1 MQTRF
6 ANGPWDPKQRE
17 GDEKTETKKPYEEFG
32 QKGHKISAPDSGTM
46 PLMKNVIFGRQG
58 SGQQNRRQRQF
69 QEKRRTKSF
78 LRVLGPAT
86 KSRELDVL
94 RNSRSRGGLQKKD
107 EKAKTQ
113 KAAKKDE
120 NGENGQKA
128 EKRDNTKTKKL
139 LRQCVLLTKTLQPR
153 GANHRVAPGLT
164 LLRKIVHAER
174 QNRFL
179 GAETLPFFR
188 IVSIETKEIPSPPQA
203 RNFFFHF
210 LVFLRIF
217 CDFIRRTAKAL
228 S

>member
-6 ANGPWDPKQRE
+6 ANGPWDPKRRE

-32 QKGHKISAPDSGTM
+32 QKGHKILAPDSGTM

-139 LRQCVLLTKTLQPR
+139 LRQCVLLTKTLKR
-153 GANHRVAPGLT
+153 NGAKVRA
-164 LLRKIVHAER
+164 
-174 QNRFL
+174 
-179 GAETLPFFR
+179 
-188 IVSIETKEIPSPPQA
+188 SP
-203 RNFFFHF
+203 
-210 LVFLRIF
+210 
-217 CDFIRRTAKAL
+217 
-228 S
+228 